1 MILAIKTDNPTAELV
16 VMDGNGNIIV
26 REEWLAERRL
36 AHELLGKLE
45 ELLARAQGD
54 WTQLSGLVVFKGPG
68 SFTGLRIGITVM
80 NTIAYS
86 QSLPIVG
93 QVGETWLSDGVTR
106 LGQGNSDQV
115 VLPEYGAP
123 ARITQQ
129 RK

>member
-16 VMDGNGNIIV
+16 VLDEDGSAV
-26 REEWLAERRL
+26 ARETWLAERRL

-45 ELLARAQGD
+45 SLLKQTNTDFG
-54 WTQLSGLVVFKGPG
+54 QLTGLVVFKGPG

-80 NTIAYS
+80 NTIAYA
-86 QSLPIVG
+86 QAIPIVG
-93 QVGETWLSDGVTR
+93 EQGEAWTGDGAKR
-106 LGQGNSDQV
+106 LASGENDQI

-123 ARITQQ
+123 ARITAP

>member
-1 MILAIKTDNPTAELV
+1 MILAIKTDSPTAVLIV
-16 VMDGNGNIIV
+16 TDDAGHIIV

-36 AHELLGKLE
+36 AYELLGKLE
-45 ELLARAQGD
+45 GVLGKAHGSWD
-54 WTQLSGLVVFKGPG
+54 QLSGLMVFQGPG

-93 QVGETWLSDGVTR
+93 QAQDTWLEDGIQR
-106 LGQGNSDQV
+106 LKNGENDQV

-123 ARITQQ
+123 ARITQP
-129 RK
+129 KK

>member
-16 VMDGNGNIIV
+16 VIDDTGKVIV

-45 ELLARAQGD
+45 NTLEQAKGSWD
-54 WTQLSGLVVFKGPG
+54 QLSGLVVFKGPG

-93 QVGETWLSDGVTR
+93 QVDGSWLEDGVQR
-106 LGQGNSDQV
+106 LKNGDNDQV

-123 ARITQQ
+123 ARITQP
-129 RK
+129 KK

>member
-1 MILAIKTDNPTAELV
+1 MILAIKTDNPTAELMV
-16 VMDGNGNIIV
+16 IDDDGSVIV

-45 ELLARAQGD
+45 NTLEQAHSD
-54 WTQLSGLVVFKGPG
+54 WAQLSGLVVFKGPG

-80 NTIAYS
+80 NTIAYAQNIS
-86 QSLPIVG
+86 IVG
-93 QVGETWLSDGVTR
+93 QEGEAWLSDGLSR
-106 LGQGNSDQV
+106 LKNGENDQV

-123 ARITQQ
+123 ARITTP

>member
-1 MILAIKTDNPTAELV
+1 MILAIKTDNPTAELIIV
-16 VMDGNGNIIV
+16 DDDGTVIV

-45 ELLARAQGD
+45 NILEQAHGD
-54 WTQLSGLVVFKGPG
+54 WGQLSGLIVFKGPG

-80 NTIAYS
+80 NTIAYA
-86 QSLPIVG
+86 QNIPIVG
-93 QVGETWLSDGVTR
+93 QEGEDWLTDGLSR
-106 LGQGNSDQV
+106 LADGENDQV

-123 ARITQQ
+123 ARITTP

>member
-16 VMDGNGNIIV
+16 LVDESGEV
-26 REEWLAERRL
+26 LEHETWLAERRL
-36 AHELLGKLE
+36 ALELLGRLE
-45 ELLARAQGD
+45 ALLKRHDASWED
-54 WTQLSGLVVFKGPG
+54 LTGLIVYEGPG

-86 QSLPIVG
+86 QNIPIVSSSG
-93 QVGETWLSDGVTR
+93 DEWYANGIKRLQQGENDHIVM
-106 LGQGNSDQV
+106 
-115 VLPEYGAP
+115 PAYGAP